1 MAVTD
6 FRDVAELADK
16 LAQSILASAKPGMLS
31 INNSREAH
39 LLLYATKVLA
49 TGGVGFPPAIRRLAE
64 NVAEEVR
71 RDKSPSRRGQSLP
84 GDRLRIAVAPCD
96 IGNRGHR

>member
-31 INNSREAH
+31 INNSPEAH

-49 TGGVGFPPAIRRLAE
+49 TAGVGFPPAVRRLAE
-64 NVAEEVR
+64 KVAEEVTTR
-71 RDKSPSRRGQSLP
+71 
-84 GDRLRIAVAPCD
+84 
-96 IGNRGHR
+96 